1 MRKLL
6 FVLALLFVNVQAE
19 NIYATFNVTP
29 AKSADVAFYASGVV
43 EKLYVDINSKVKKGQ
58 KLGQLQ
64 NNDLQA
70 SLDMAKASLSDAR
83 IAFKFAKQ
91 DYEREQK
98 VQHLVDEATFDRF
111 RLAYERAASGVVNA
125 QANVKYKQSLFDNS
139 VLYAPFDGIITD
151 KKVEMGDV
159 VSSMMLK
166 TAFTIQSSSSR
177 KLLLEFDQTNWKKV
191 RIGDTFRYKID
202 GDTKE
207 RTGKISKIYSVSNS
221 ANRKMK
227 AEVMANDIMV
237 GLYGDGTIVT
247 K

>member
-6 FVLALLFVNVQAE
+6 SILVILFVNVQAE

-29 AKSADVAFYASGVV
+29 AKSADVAFYANGVV
-43 EKLYVDINSKVKKGQ
+43 DKLYVDINSHVKKGQ
-58 KLGQLQ
+58 KLGALQ

-70 SLDMAKASLSDAR
+70 SLEMAKASLKDAK
-83 IAFKFAKQ
+83 IAFEFSKR

-111 RLAYERAASGVVNA
+111 RQAYERATAGVVNA
-125 QANVKYKQSLFDNS
+125 QANVKYKQSLVDNS
-139 VLYAPFDGIITD
+139 VLYAPFDGVITD
-151 KKVEMGDV
+151 KKVEVGDV

-166 TAFTIQSSSSR
+166 TAFTVQSSSSR

-191 RIGDTFRYKID
+191 KLGDIFRYKID

-207 RTGKISKIYSVSNS
+207 HIGKISKIYSVSNS

-227 AEVMANDIMV
+227 AEVIANDIMV
-237 GLYGDGTIVT
+237 GLYGDGNIIT